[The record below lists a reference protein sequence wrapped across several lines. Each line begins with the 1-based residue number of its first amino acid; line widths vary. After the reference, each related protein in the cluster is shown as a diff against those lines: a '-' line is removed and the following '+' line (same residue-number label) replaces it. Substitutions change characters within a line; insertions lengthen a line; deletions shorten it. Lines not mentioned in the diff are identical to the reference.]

1 MGKPCNKCG
10 QQIGWRQEGDKWTPL
25 NADGSDHKSTCSGK
39 PTSDE
44 VQFKVQET
52 KVIWGKIDK
61 PTQDQEILS
70 EGLRQIR
77 LLAYEFTKENHPE
90 LSDNSNLFGTIVNAN
105 ITHLIG
111 LAQIKATK
119 ESS

>member
-10 QQIGWRQEGDKWTPL
+10 QQIGWRQDGDRYIPL
-25 NADGSDHKSTCSGK
+25 NTDGSDHKPTCTGSKPST
-39 PTSDE
+39 P
-44 VQFKVQET
+44 QVQET
-52 KVIWGKIDK
+52 KVVWGELGKST
-61 PTQDQEILS
+61 PDQELLKA
-70 EGLRQIR
+70 GLHQIR

-90 LSDNSNLFGTIVNAN
+90 LGDNSNLFGTIVNAN
-105 ITHLIG
+105 ISHLIG

>member
-10 QQIGWRQEGDKWTPL
+10 QQIGWRQEGGKYIPL
-25 NADGSDHKSTCSGK
+25 NIDGSDHKPTCSGSK
-39 PTSDE
+39 SVAP
-44 VQFKVQET
+44 QVQET
-52 KVIWGKIDK
+52 KVIWGKIEK
-61 PTQDQEILS
+61 PTQDQEILR